1 LAGNSW
7 NGTRAGIIVSP
18 TRNSFATKGTR
29 MQIKNIGVVSP
40 GDMGQAIAG
49 RLKESGMNVHTA
61 LDGRSERTRSLARA
75 AGLTD
80 CGSMEKLV
88 ATCELVI
95 SVINPGEALSVARQ
109 VAAAMKKTGRKIAFA
124 DLNAVSPQTA
134 RDTAA
139 MIREAGGLFIDGG
152 IIGPPPRGEK
162 DKPRIYVSGPDAYL
176 FEQIKHPNIL
186 VRVMS
191 ERIGDA
197 SGVKMCYAA
206 MTKGT
211 TALAVELLMAA
222 RRLGVEQALEKELRD
237 SRSDVFDWQ
246 MKNIPSMPPKAY
258 RWVPEMQ
265 EIAKTFGEFGMSRR
279 IFEGATD
286 MYEFIASTPLGK
298 ESPEQARKAGRAGLD
313 VTRELADNK

>member
-1 LAGNSW
+1 
-7 NGTRAGIIVSP
+7 
-18 TRNSFATKGTR
+18 
-29 MQIKNIGVVSP
+29 MQIRNVGVVSP

-49 RLKESGMNVHTA
+49 RLKESGLNVYAA
-61 LDGRSERTRSLARA
+61 LEGRSERTRALARE

-95 SVINPGEALSVARQ
+95 SVINPGEALNVARE
-109 VAAAMKKTGRKIAFA
+109 VAAAMKRTARKIALA

-134 RDTAA
+134 RDADR
-139 MIREAGGLFIDGG
+139 MVREAGGIFIDGG

-176 FEQIKHPNIL
+176 FEQVSHSNLLI
-186 VRVMS
+186 RVIS
-191 ERIGDA
+191 ERVGDA

-211 TALAVELLMAA
+211 TALAVELLVAA
-222 RRLGVEQALEKELRD
+222 RKLGVEQALEKELRE
-237 SRSDVFDWQ
+237 SRNDVFDWQ
-246 MKNIPSMPPKAY
+246 IKNIAVMPPKAY

-265 EIAKTFGEFGMSRR
+265 EIAKTFGELGLTRR

-286 MYEFIASTPLGK
+286 IYALVAATPLGK
-298 ESPEQARKAGRAGLD
+298 ESPEQARKKGRSGLD
-313 VTRELADNK
+313 VTRELADGK

>member
-1 LAGNSW
+1 
-7 NGTRAGIIVSP
+7 
-18 TRNSFATKGTR
+18 
-29 MQIKNIGVVSP
+29 MQIRNVGVVSP

-49 RLKESGMNVHTA
+49 RLKEAGFHVHTA
-61 LDGRSERTRSLARA
+61 LDGRSSRTRELARA

-80 CGSMEKLV
+80 CGSIEKLV
-88 ATCELVI
+88 STCELVI
-95 SVINPGEALSVARQ
+95 SVINPGEAPAVARQ
-109 VAAAMKKTGRKIAFA
+109 VAAAMKKTGRNIAFA

-134 RDTAA
+134 RDGDRA
-139 MIREAGGLFIDGG
+139 IRDAGGIYIDGG

-176 FEQIKHPNIL
+176 MEAIVHPNLLI
-186 VRVMS
+186 RVMS

-211 TALAVELLMAA
+211 TALATELLVAA
-222 RRLGVEQALEKELRD
+222 RRLGVEQALEKELRE

-246 MKNIPSMPPKAY
+246 VRNIASMPPKAY

-265 EIAKTFGEFGMSRR
+265 EIAKTFGELGMTRR

-286 MYEFIASTPLGK
+286 IYAMVAATPLGK
-298 ESPEQARKAGRAGLD
+298 ESPEQARQKARTGLD
-313 VTRELADNK
+313 VTREIADGK

>member
-1 LAGNSW
+1 
-7 NGTRAGIIVSP
+7 
-18 TRNSFATKGTR
+18 
-29 MQIKNIGVVSP
+29 MQIRNVGVVSP

-49 RLKESGMNVHTA
+49 RLKESGLNVYAA
-61 LDGRSERTRSLARA
+61 LEGRSERTRALARE

-95 SVINPGEALSVARQ
+95 SVINPGEALNVARE
-109 VAAAMKKTGRKIAFA
+109 VAAAMKRTARKIALA

-134 RDTAA
+134 RDADR
-139 MIREAGGLFIDGG
+139 MVREAGGIFIDGG

-176 FEQIKHPNIL
+176 FEQVSHSNLLI
-186 VRVMS
+186 RVIS
-191 ERIGDA
+191 ERVGDA

-211 TALAVELLMAA
+211 TALAVELLVAA
-222 RRLGVEQALEKELRD
+222 RKLGVEQALEKELRE
-237 SRSDVFDWQ
+237 SRNDVFDWQ
-246 MKNIPSMPPKAY
+246 IKNIAVMPPKAY

-265 EIAKTFGEFGMSRR
+265 EIAKTFGELGLTRR

-286 MYEFIASTPLGK
+286 IYALVAATPLGK
-298 ESPEQARKAGRAGLD
+298 ESPEQARKKGRSGLD
-313 VTRELADNK
+313 VTRELADGKQ

>member
-1 LAGNSW
+1 
-7 NGTRAGIIVSP
+7 
-18 TRNSFATKGTR
+18 
-29 MQIKNIGVVSP
+29 MQIRNVGVVSP

-49 RLKESGMNVHTA
+49 RLKESGMNVYAA
-61 LDGRSERTRSLARA
+61 LDGRSERTRALARE

-88 ATCELVI
+88 ATCELVL
-95 SVINPGEALSVARQ
+95 SVINPGEALNVARLA
-109 VAAAMKKTGRKIAFA
+109 AAAMRKTGRRIAFA

-134 RDTAA
+134 RDADRLV
-139 MIREAGGLFIDGG
+139 REAGGMFIDGG

-176 FEQIKHPNIL
+176 FERISHPNL
-186 VRVMS
+186 LMRVLS
-191 ERIGDA
+191 ERVGDA

-211 TALAVELLMAA
+211 TALAVELLVAA
-222 RRLGVEQALEKELRD
+222 RKLGVEQALEKELRE
-237 SRSDVFDWQ
+237 SRNDVFEWQ
-246 MKNIPSMPPKAY
+246 MKNIAVMPPKAY

-265 EIAKTFGEFGMSRR
+265 EIAKTFGELGLTRR

-286 MYEFIASTPLGK
+286 IYALVAATPLGK
-298 ESPEQARKAGRAGLD
+298 ESPEQARKKGRNGLD
-313 VTRELADNK
+313 VTRELADGK

>member
-1 LAGNSW
+1 
-7 NGTRAGIIVSP
+7 
-18 TRNSFATKGTR
+18 
-29 MQIKNIGVVSP
+29 MQIRNVGVVSP

-49 RLKESGMNVHTA
+49 RLKESGLSVYAA
-61 LDGRSERTRSLARA
+61 LDGRSERTKALARE

-88 ATCELVI
+88 ATCELVL
-95 SVINPGEALSVARQ
+95 SVINPGEALNVARHA
-109 VAAAMKKTGRKIAFA
+109 AAAMKKTGRKIAFA

-134 RDTAA
+134 RDADR
-139 MIREAGGLFIDGG
+139 MVREAGGMFIDGG

-176 FEQIKHPNIL
+176 FEQISHPNLLI
-186 VRVMS
+186 RVMS

-211 TALAVELLMAA
+211 TALAVELLVAA
-222 RRLGVEQALEKELRD
+222 RKLGVEQALEKELRE

-246 MKNIPSMPPKAY
+246 MKNIAVMPPKAY

-265 EIAKTFGEFGMSRR
+265 EIAKTFGELGLTGR

-286 MYEFIASTPLGK
+286 IYALVAATPLGK
-298 ESPEQARKAGRAGLD
+298 ESPEQARKKGRSGLD
-313 VTRELADNK
+313 VTRELADGK